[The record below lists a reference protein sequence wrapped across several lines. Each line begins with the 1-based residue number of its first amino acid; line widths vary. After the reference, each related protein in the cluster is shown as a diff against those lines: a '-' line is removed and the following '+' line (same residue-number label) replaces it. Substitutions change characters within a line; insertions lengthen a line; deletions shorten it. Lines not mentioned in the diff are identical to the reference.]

1 MIRRSSTSRIRAV
14 NEQIL
19 DETDRRIRRET
30 IVAEREER
38 TLHPRHNDPAQ
49 CPFYAVGPDL
59 VPVPQVPRRA

>member
-30 IVAEREER
+30 IVAEREQR
-38 TLHPRHNDPAQ
+38 FGAQWQSDPRK

>member
-30 IVAEREER
+30 IVAEREQR
-38 TLHPRHNDPAQ
+38 FGAQWQSDPRK

-59 VPVPQVPRRA
+59 VPVPLVPRRA